1 MAFGHR
7 AYLDG
12 AAVWRCWKMHPTWV
26 PGVYGRF
33 APRKA
38 WVRRLDKFLGVFHF
52 LWSMRV
58 RQHQAER
65 AGLEA
70 RWSSGESRALVP
82 VSAGV
87 RDDRLVQ
94 VLPAHARMI
103 PESRYYRVYYCGAL
117 RACGNDLECDACRYV
132 TKMAEQEDDAC
143 SREKFCRI
151 VEHRWVELD

>member
-12 AAVWRCWKMHPTWV
+12 VAVWWRWKIHPTWV

-94 VLPAHARMI
+94 VLPARARMV
-103 PESRYYRVYYCGAL
+103 PESRYYRVYYYGTL
-117 RACGNDLECDACRYV
+117 RACGDNLECDACRYV
-132 TKMAEQEDDAC
+132 TKMAEREDDAC

>member
-1 MAFGHR
+1 MADLR
-7 AYLDG
+7 QE
-12 AAVWRCWKMHPTWV
+12 K
-26 PGVYGRF
+26 PGFV
-33 APRKA
+33 A
-38 WVRRLDKFLGVFHF
+38 WASSLAFFHF

-117 RACGNDLECDACRYV
+117 RACGDGLECDACRYV

-143 SREKFCRI
+143 SRGKFCRI

>member
-1 MAFGHR
+1 MADLR
-7 AYLDG
+7 QE
-12 AAVWRCWKMHPTWV
+12 K
-26 PGVYGRF
+26 PGFVAWTSSLAFFISCEVCGF
-33 APRKA
+33 A
-38 WVRRLDKFLGVFHF
+38 
-52 LWSMRV
+52 SI
-58 RQHQAER
+58 RQN

-82 VSAGV
+82 ASAGV
-87 RDDRLVQ
+87 RDGRLVQ

-117 RACGNDLECDACRYV
+117 RACGDDLECDACRYV

>member
-1 MAFGHR
+1 
-7 AYLDG
+7 
-12 AAVWRCWKMHPTWV
+12 MHPIWA
-26 PGVYGRF
+26 PGGSNQS

-38 WVRRLDKFLGVFHF
+38 WVRRPGKFLGVYHF

-70 RWSSGESRALVP
+70 RWSSDESRAFVP
-82 VSAGV
+82 VSASV

-94 VLPAHARMI
+94 VLPAHVRMI

-117 RACGNDLECDACRYV
+117 RACGDDLECDACRYV

-151 VEHRWVELD
+151 VERRWVELD